1 MSRRRM
7 GLGSAPLY
15 QPGDEVL
22 YKGEEDWIVDDVDED
37 AVGGWK
43 YDLVRFT
50 DESCSG
56 SLHAF
61 GVYEG
66 ELE

>member
-1 MSRRRM
+1 MSRRSM

-43 YDLVRFT
+43 YDLTRFT
-50 DESCSG
+50 DDG
-56 SLHAF
+56 PDHAS

-66 ELE
+66 ELEG

>member
-1 MSRRRM
+1 MSRRSM

-43 YDLVRFT
+43 YDLVRFV
-50 DESCSG
+50 DNESH
-56 SLHAF
+56 HAS

-66 ELE
+66 ELEG

>member
-1 MSRRRM
+1 MSRRSM

-43 YDLVRFT
+43 YDLVRFGET
-50 DESCSG
+50 TESV
-56 SLHAF
+56 HAF
-61 GVYEG
+61 SVYEG

>member
-1 MSRRRM
+1 MSRRSM

-43 YDLVRFT
+43 YDLIRF
-50 DESCSG
+50 DEASRG
-56 SLHAF
+56 TLHAF
-61 GVYEG
+61 SVYEG
-66 ELE
+66 ELEG

>member
-1 MSRRRM
+1 MSRRSM

-43 YDLVRFT
+43 YDLVRF
-50 DESCSG
+50 DDVNG
-56 SLHAF
+56 SLHAS

-66 ELE
+66 ELEG

>member
-1 MSRRRM
+1 M

-43 YDLVRFT
+43 YDLVRF
-50 DESCSG
+50 DDSG
-56 SLHAF
+56 PINAF